1 MANEKKH
8 TSCDDCSDGTFESI
22 AIQSNI
28 IHVYTKEVVGELWQL
43 GQPTNIEIG
52 KLVYDVR

>member
-28 IHVYTKEVVGELWQL
+28 IHVYTKEVVGELW
-43 GQPTNIEIG
+43 
-52 KLVYDVR
+52 